1 MASISPF
8 FKSVGLTTLAN
19 VLGRSANI
27 LIPLSVIGLYGANAQ
42 TDKFF
47 FVLALSFYFYGT
59 LSYAAIESMV
69 PLIIVSKSSLCP
81 HGIIRI
87 GMTVSIIVFLIAF
100 ACSFLGYGVTI
111 WYAAGL
117 ALMAGAGI
125 ANGFSSGILH
135 AGEKFSVPG
144 LTWALRI
151 VPLALFALSN
161 QPAKNLQFLAAGI
174 GLADWLRLGLLIWL
188 RADLSPSI
196 RLCGPVKF
204 LKNHFAQYFPLALAM
219 LIMGL
224 NPIIDR
230 MIAGLGG
237 TGSISILDTGERL
250 FGILTTLCTL
260 GMMTVL
266 LTNLSKAVIN
276 ETLEKDWMTTLKMA
290 GIWSGLWLAAGLLAG
305 YLILGE
311 WISNVTSL
319 SEAQILF
326 VRRTY
331 WYYLP
336 GLAPYALCILY
347 VKRLQAVQ
355 RTWTLAAASSI
366 AVLLNI
372 PASLALHTYMGVP
385 GIALATSL
393 VYAANSLVLV
403 TVVHCKRWHRHGR
416 PSH

>member
-1 MASISPF
+1 
-8 FKSVGLTTLAN
+8 
-19 VLGRSANI
+19 
-27 LIPLSVIGLYGANAQ
+27 
-42 TDKFF
+42 
-47 FVLALSFYFYGT
+47 
-59 LSYAAIESMV
+59 
-69 PLIIVSKSSLCP
+69 
-81 HGIIRI
+81 
-87 GMTVSIIVFLIAF
+87 
-100 ACSFLGYGVTI
+100 
-111 WYAAGL
+111 
-117 ALMAGAGI
+117 MAGAGV
-125 ANGFSSGILH
+125 ANGFATGILH
-135 AGEKFSVPG
+135 AGERFTLPG

-174 GLADWLRLGLLIWL
+174 GLADWLRLGLLIWPRTDFSTQIVL
-188 RADLSPSI
+188 F
-196 RLCGPVKF
+196 GPVKF

-230 MIAGLGG
+230 LIASLSG
-237 TGSISILDTGERL
+237 TGSISILDAGERL
-250 FGILTTLCTL
+250 FGILATLCTL

-276 ETLEKDWMTTLKMA
+276 ETLDKDWISIIKMA
-290 GIWSGLWLAAGLLAG
+290 GFWSGLWLAAGLLAG

-319 SEAQILF
+319 SEAQILS
-326 VRRTY
+326 VRKTY

-355 RTWTLAAASSI
+355 RTWTLAATSSI
-366 AVLLNI
+366 TVLLNI
-372 PASLALHTYMGVP
+372 PASLALHHYMGVP

-393 VYAANSLVLV
+393 VYAANSLMLV
-403 TVVHCKRWHRHGR
+403 TVVHGKPWHPHGR
-416 PSH
+416 SSH

>member
-1 MASISPF
+1 M
-8 FKSVGLTTLAN
+8 
-19 VLGRSANI
+19 LGRSANI
-27 LIPLSVIGLYGANAQ
+27 LIPLSVIGLYGANAH
-42 TDKFF
+42 TDIFF

-59 LSYAAIESMV
+59 LSYAATESTV

-81 HGIIRI
+81 HGIVRI
-87 GMTVSIIVFLIAF
+87 GIFVSIIVFLIAF
-100 ACSFLGYGVTI
+100 ACGLLGCGISI

-117 ALMAGAGI
+117 ALLAGAGI
-125 ANGFSSGILH
+125 ANGFASGILH

-144 LTWALRI
+144 LTWALRM
-151 VPLALFALSN
+151 VPLTLFALSK
-161 QPAKNLQFLAAGI
+161 QPAKNLHYLALGI
-174 GLADWLRLGLLIWL
+174 GIVDWLRLGLLIRL
-188 RADLSPSI
+188 KGALSKSI
-196 RLCGPVKF
+196 RLYEPLGF
-204 LKNHFAQYFPLALAM
+204 LKDHFPQYFPLALAM

-230 MIAGLGG
+230 LIAGQGG

-250 FGILTTLCTL
+250 FGILATLCTL

-276 ETLEKDWMTTLKMA
+276 ETLDKDWMSILKMA
-290 GIWSGLWLAAGLLAG
+290 GIWSCLWLAVGLLAG

-311 WISNVTSL
+311 WISSVTSL
-319 SEAQILF
+319 SEAQILS
-326 VRRTY
+326 VRKTY

-355 RTWTLAAASSI
+355 RTWTLAATSSI
-366 AVLLNI
+366 TVLLNI
-372 PASLALHTYMGVP
+372 PASLALHDYMGIP
-385 GIALATSL
+385 GIALATSF

-403 TVVHCKRWHRHGR
+403 TVVHCKRWHRHG
-416 PSH
+416 

>member
-1 MASISPF
+1 MESISQF
-8 FKSVGLTTLAN
+8 LRSVGLTTLAN

-27 LIPLSVIGLYGANAQ
+27 LIPLSVIALYGANAH

-59 LSYAAIESMV
+59 LSYAATESMV
-69 PLIIVSKSSLCP
+69 PLIIVSKRALCP

-87 GMTVSIIVFLIAF
+87 GMAVSIMVFLIAF
-100 ACSFLGYGVTI
+100 ACGLLGWGVNI

-125 ANGFSSGILH
+125 ANGFASGMLY

-144 LTWALRI
+144 LTWALRS
-151 VPLALFALSN
+151 VPLTLFALSH
-161 QPAKNLQFLAAGI
+161 QPAKNLYYLALGI
-174 GLADWLRLGLLIWL
+174 GIVDWLRLGLLIRL
-188 RADLSPSI
+188 KGAFSKSI
-196 RLCGPVKF
+196 RLSEPLKF
-204 LKNHFAQYFPLALAM
+204 LKDHFPQYFPLALAM

-224 NPIIDR
+224 NPIVDR
-230 MIAGLGG
+230 LIAGLSGMGG
-237 TGSISILDTGERL
+237 ISILDTGERL
-250 FGILTTLCTL
+250 FGILSTLCTL

-266 LTNLSKAVIN
+266 LTDLSRAVN
-276 ETLEKDWMTTLKMA
+276 NHTLDQKWISIIKMIA
-290 GIWSGLWLAAGLLAG
+290 VWSGAWLALGLLAG

-319 SEAQILF
+319 NGAQILS
-326 VRRTY
+326 VRKTY

-336 GLAPYALCILY
+336 GLVPYAFCIVY

-355 RTWTLAAASSI
+355 RTWALAATSFI
-366 AVLLNI
+366 TVLLNI
-372 PASLALHTYMGVP
+372 PASLAFHHYMGIP

-393 VYAANSLVLV
+393 VYATNSLVLV
-403 TVVHCKRWHRHGR
+403 TVVHRKPRYRVG
-416 PSH
+416 